1 MHKPAIAFD
10 FDGTIIDISRRDYA
24 VYHDLMQDLSGSA
37 LPFGI
42 YWPMRRKRTNIHL
55 ILARSGI
62 ADKERINIFL
72 QQRASLIEDVKYLVF
87 DTVIPGVVNTIKLN
101 SSWVTPCLVTTR

>member
-37 LPFGI
+37 LSF
-42 YWPMRRKRTNIHL
+42 RD
-55 ILARSGI
+55 ILAY
-62 ADKERINIFL
+62 E
-72 QQRASLIEDVKYLVF
+72 
-87 DTVIPGVVNTIKLN
+87 T
-101 SSWVTPCLVTTR
+101 

>member
-42 YWPMRRKRTNIHL
+42 YWPMRRKRGTH
-55 ILARSGI
+55 
-62 ADKERINIFL
+62 
-72 QQRASLIEDVKYLVF
+72 KYF
-87 DTVIPGVVNTIKLN
+87 
-101 SSWVTPCLVTTR
+101 SSTEGFID